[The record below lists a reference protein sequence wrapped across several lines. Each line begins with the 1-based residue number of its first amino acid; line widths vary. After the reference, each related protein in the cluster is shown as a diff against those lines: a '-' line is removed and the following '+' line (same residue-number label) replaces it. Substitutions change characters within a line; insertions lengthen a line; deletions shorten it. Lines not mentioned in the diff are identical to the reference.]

1 MIIVLE
7 VMLNQLL
14 DMYVQLL
21 VLIILQDHIDIVY
34 HHLNYVLEIIL
45 IIHQILHLLHKN
57 VYNLVVIIFIRIV
70 VYQIV
75 QHHILIF

>member
-21 VLIILQDHIDIVY
+21 VLIILQDHID
-34 HHLNYVLEIIL
+34 
-45 IIHQILHLLHKN
+45 LLHKN